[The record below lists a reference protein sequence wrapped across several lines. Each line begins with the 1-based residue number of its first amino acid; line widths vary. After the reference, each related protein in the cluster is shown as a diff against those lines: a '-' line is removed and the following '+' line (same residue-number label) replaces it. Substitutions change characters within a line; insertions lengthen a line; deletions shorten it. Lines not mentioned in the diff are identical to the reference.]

1 MGERGPVTRFRIERA
16 SVGYRVVGPGLLA
29 WEPTLGEAVAWRD
42 ALEAPGW
49 CYPIRS
55 CVACEP
61 SAPFESVVYGPVTSR
76 RLGRS
81 LGLNLSPPGR
91 RACTFAC
98 AYCPYAKAPA
108 RRAGS
113 RWPTPEEVRVG
124 LAEALGKAG
133 ALDSITISGHGEPTL
148 HPQLPE
154 VVERV
159 LGAARQ
165 ARPGLPGRI
174 LTNGSRAGCP
184 EARQALDRLD
194 ERIVKL
200 DADPQRVCRPAR
212 KQPLGAMLLGIALL
226 RDVTV
231 QSCFIDGAVSN
242 TGESAI
248 RDWLG
253 LVSEVAPRAVQIY
266 TIDRA
271 PAGVDIRPVAAAHLE
286 EIACRLRAQSGIEA
300 RVYA

>member
-16 SVGYRVVGPGLLA
+16 DVGYRVVGPDLLV
-29 WEPTLGEAVAWRD
+29 WEPTLGEAVEWRD

-55 CVACEP
+55 CVACETSP
-61 SAPFESVVYGPVTSR
+61 PFESIVYGPVTSR

-113 RWPTPEEVRVG
+113 RWPTPEQVRVE
-124 LAEALGKAG
+124 LAEALGKVG
-133 ALDSITISGHGEPTL
+133 ALDSITIAGHGEPTL
-148 HPQLPE
+148 HPHLPE

-159 LGAARQ
+159 LGEAHR
-165 ARPGLPGRI
+165 ARPRLPVRI
-174 LTNGSRAGCP
+174 LTNGGRAAYP
-184 EARQALDRLD
+184 EVRKALDRLD

-200 DADPQRVCRPAR
+200 DADPERVCRPAR
-212 KQPLGAMLLGIALL
+212 NQPLGAMLLGIALL
-226 RDVTV
+226 RDVTL

-248 RDWLG
+248 HDWLG
-253 LVSEVAPRAVQIY
+253 LVPEVAPRAVQIY
-266 TIDRA
+266 TIDR
-271 PAGVDIRPVAAAHLE
+271 PPEGVDIRPVAAVQLE

-300 RVYA
+300 RVYS